1 MFLLFTIKSCCI
13 LTKQWLN
20 KLVCLCFWSISS
32 LNNPDC
38 IWMTQ
43 YQSCHKRTPPH
54 NIACFELSCTS
65 YMELKSCTIMIFDL
79 KKRES
84 FSFGH
89 SCEWNLTLYNLKSVC
104 IFSILLF
111 IHFLRCWQGEF
122 YYQSN
127 ASFVDDH
134 FQLFSWPQ
142 CVLWG
147 NWGSYIGQRIY
158 GSFCNYDSKHFPS

>member
-20 KLVCLCFWSISS
+20 KLVCLCFWSITS

-79 KKRES
+79 KKKRIIQLWS
-84 FSFGH
+84 LLWVKLNPLQPKISMHILHTALHTFPMV
-89 SCEWNLTLYNLKSVC
+89 LTRR
-104 IFSILLF
+104 ILLPIKSF
-111 IHFLRCWQGEF
+111 FRRWSFPIILMASMCSLGELRIIHRPAYIWKFL
-122 YYQSN
+122 
-127 ASFVDDH
+127 
-134 FQLFSWPQ
+134 
-142 CVLWG
+142 
-147 NWGSYIGQRIY
+147 
-158 GSFCNYDSKHFPS
+158 

>member
-20 KLVCLCFWSISS
+20 KLVCLCFWSITS

-79 KKRES
+79 KKKRIIQLWSLLWVKLNPLQPKISMHILHTALHTFPKVLTRRIWLPIKS
-84 FSFGH
+84 FFRRWSFP
-89 SCEWNLTLYNLKSVC
+89 
-104 IFSILLF
+104 IILMASMCSLGELGI
-111 IHFLRCWQGEF
+111 IHRPAYIWKFL
-122 YYQSN
+122 
-127 ASFVDDH
+127 
-134 FQLFSWPQ
+134 
-142 CVLWG
+142 
-147 NWGSYIGQRIY
+147 
-158 GSFCNYDSKHFPS
+158 

>member
-20 KLVCLCFWSISS
+20 KLVCVCFWSITS

-79 KKRES
+79 KKKRIIQLWSLLWVKLNPLQPKISMHILHTALHTFRKVLTRRIELPIKS
-84 FSFGH
+84 FFCRWSFP
-89 SCEWNLTLYNLKSVC
+89 
-104 IFSILLF
+104 IILM
-111 IHFLRCWQGEF
+111 
-122 YYQSN
+122 
-127 ASFVDDH
+127 ASMCY
-134 FQLFSWPQ
+134 LG
-142 CVLWG
+142 L
-147 NWGSYIGQRIY
+147 I
-158 GSFCNYDSKHFPS
+158 